1 MNIHILF
8 TGGTV
13 CTTVK
18 DGRMSTDPTAAA
30 ALTELFWQSD
40 SFAKED
46 VTFQKGAFLGIL
58 SENMTVRNWNMIAD
72 QLREILLSDDRP
84 DGIIIAHGTDTLAYS
99 AALFSV
105 LLEGVDVPVI
115 FVSANRPLL
124 HADGTPNP
132 DSNGGDNFRAAVECL
147 AKGIGAGV
155 YATYKNPKDG
165 RTYLHRGESL
175 VQCSIYDDNFYS
187 RDALDITDISSAD
200 LPKSGTVHRPL
211 LMDALPL
218 RDCVLKIT
226 PYVGMNYRAFS
237 LDGVE
242 AVLHSTYHS
251 GTACVNADGNSS
263 ILSLFDR
270 CAKKGIPFY
279 YSPSEVGE
287 AATVYDSVPYIKNH
301 RAAGQQIQIRYGE
314 TDELLY
320 AKLLVAVAHG
330 RWELLD

>member
-8 TGGTV
+8 TGGTI

-18 DGRMSTDPTAAA
+18 DGRMSTDPTAASL
-30 ALTELFWQSD
+30 LTELFWQGD
-40 SFAKED
+40 SFAKD
-46 VTFQKGAFLGIL
+46 RVTFREGEFLGIL
-58 SENMTVRNWNMIAD
+58 SENMTVANWNRMAES
-72 QLREILLSDDRP
+72 LRNILAARP

-105 LLEGVDVPVI
+105 LLEGVDIPVI
-115 FVSANRPLL
+115 FVSANRPLS
-124 HADGTPNP
+124 HPA
-132 DSNGGDNFRAAVECL
+132 SNGSANFRAAVECL

-175 VQCSIYDDNFYS
+175 VQCGIYDDNFYS
-187 RDALDITDISSAD
+187 RDALDITDLD
-200 LPKSGTVHRPL
+200 GVELPRSQAVKKPL
-211 LMDALPL
+211 LTEALPL
-218 RDCVLKIT
+218 RDCVLKIA
-226 PYVGMNYRAFS
+226 PYVGMNYKTFA

-251 GTACVNADGNSS
+251 GTACVNADGDSS

-270 CAKKGIPFY
+270 CAEKGIPFY
-279 YSPSEVGE
+279 YAPSEVGE

-301 RAAGQQIQIRYGE
+301 RFKGQQIKIRYGE
-314 TDELLY
+314 TDEYLY
-320 AKLLVAVAHG
+320 AKLLVAASFG
-330 RWELLD
+330 RWDILQ